1 MSLSKFLRFDEPL
14 SNRRNLDEEYNN
26 HLHFAEPVSL
36 QAKLDVENTATL
48 LFTHKELEE
57 ENQDFQRCLG
67 QGKVVADRTNDIF
80 SK

>member
-36 QAKLDVENTATL
+36 QAKLDVEN
-48 LFTHKELEE
+48 
-57 ENQDFQRCLG
+57 QDFQRCLG

-80 SK
+80 SKKFLKL

>member
-14 SNRRNLDEEYNN
+14 SNRRNLGEEYNN

-36 QAKLDVENTATL
+36 QAKLDVENAATL
-48 LFTHKELEE
+48 LSTHKELEE